1 MGIFSLILGKFVD
14 FESREENVLGIS
26 QRYDTRHI
34 SLRHSFYVHKE
45 ENTFFALFKLFLL
58 LLALL
63 LLILTKCLLL
73 RVILKIFYKD

>member
-45 ENTFFALFKLFLL
+45 ENTFFFALFKLFLL
-58 LLALL
+58 LLL